1 MRRADVI
8 SGVILAVFGLITL
21 FIIIPWQIEPG
32 PAGYMSPRLVPV
44 LMMVLITGL
53 SVLLA
58 VRNLASGAA
67 PGDEPPLFTWAEM
80 LAIVKIATV
89 FAVAIALYF
98 WVSPAVSGGALVA
111 GSLIALGERRPWVIV
126 AMPAGLLITVWLL
139 FYKVLGT
146 AIV

>member
-1 MRRADVI
+1 
-8 SGVILAVFGLITL
+8 
-21 FIIIPWQIEPG
+21 
-32 PAGYMSPRLVPV
+32 
-44 LMMVLITGL
+44 
-53 SVLLA
+53 
-58 VRNLASGAA
+58 
-67 PGDEPPLFTWAEM
+67 M